1 MCAFHPR
8 ITEKDWSFQKIRE
21 GEPCRAARLESCR
34 PPNELINALVQ
45 SIITIKN
52 DDLRIGVD
60 SKGCRAIVQFRVTPT
75 LYDWFYNGRTGYRA
89 QFWISPDTGMK
100 FNNRSLTAVVKA
112 LTERLAE
119 AIPVRRISVRDD
131 GASCDVGEIIAYP
144 REELLRSL
152 TPKISKIWIG
162 EQLIQTSMGPMK
174 DVLTLLHKAE
184 KLCVRGWPVEGEG
197 CEGLRALLPCPEY
210 CWLDV
215 KGGFLSAKGEPDQI
229 KSPRGRAQQI
239 HKCGWTWPE

>member
-1 MCAFHPR
+1 
-8 ITEKDWSFQKIRE
+8 
-21 GEPCRAARLESCR
+21 
-34 PPNELINALVQ
+34 
-45 SIITIKN
+45 
-52 DDLRIGVD
+52 
-60 SKGCRAIVQFRVTPT
+60 VQFRVTPT

-89 QFWISPDTGMK
+89 QFRISPDTGMK

-144 REELLRSL
+144 RVELLRSL
-152 TPKISKIWIG
+152 TPKITKIWIG
-162 EQLIQTSMGPMK
+162 EQLIQPSMGLMK
-174 DVLTLLHKAE
+174 DVLTLLPKAE

-197 CEGLRALLPCPEY
+197 LSALLPCPEY

-215 KGGFLSAKGEPDQI
+215 KGRFLSAKGEPDQI
-229 KSPRGRAQQI
+229 KSQRERAQKI
-239 HKCGWTWPE
+239 HECGWT

>member
-1 MCAFHPR
+1 MCAFHQ
-8 ITEKDWSFQKIRE
+8 KDWSFQKIHE
-21 GEPCRAARLESCR
+21 CEPCRAVRLESCR

-152 TPKISKIWIG
+152 TPKSSKIWIG
-162 EQLIQTSMGPMK
+162 EQLIQTSMGLMK
-174 DVLTLLHKAE
+174 DVLTLLPKAE
-184 KLCVRGWPVEGEG
+184 KLCVRGWPAEG
-197 CEGLRALLPCPEY
+197 EGLRAPLPCPEY

-215 KGGFLSAKGEPDQI
+215 KGRFLSAKGEPDQI
-229 KSPRGRAQQI
+229 KSQRERAQKI
-239 HKCGWTWPE
+239 HECGWT